1 MTGGNGAK
9 MEPVFLGLEKSRKN
23 TVVKL
28 NLRGFF
34 LLLSLV
40 NFNIKRSE
48 FGTTSKFNRQRRLW
62 SFVFFNGL
70 DGGCEI
76 HLRHLLLVCGLNV
89 VNLDW
94 CCCKSRLC
102 RLGSCTWSGS
112 SFLLGFQ
119 FRKTWKTKPKMRYFF
134 ENESRSVYENH
145 PKCLNIVTCLVT
157 LFDRKFQFFQNL
169 PNWPFLGFSNNV
181 RSQLIFS

>member
-1 MTGGNGAK
+1 

-23 TVVKL
+23 TTVKL

-34 LLLSLV
+34 FLLSLV
-40 NFNIKRSE
+40 NFYIKRSE

-102 RLGSCTWSGS
+102 RLSSCTWSGS

-119 FRKTWKTKPKMRYFF
+119 FRKTWKTKPKMRYLKKSHGVW
-134 ENESRSVYENH
+134 NSLKKRSSLCSQCWMRLFLWLSNTMYIIISQHPNH
-145 PKCLNIVTCLVT
+145 NY
-157 LFDRKFQFFQNL
+157 F
-169 PNWPFLGFSNNV
+169 
-181 RSQLIFS
+181 